1 MFDNVGRK
9 IKALVKIVFII
20 SCIGAGIAVFISFI
34 GACGSKDGSG
44 WAGFFIALLSAAAA
58 VFFSWIG
65 SFVLYG
71 YGEMVENSDITQYYT
86 KKIYDELHEEPNE
99 TTHNTGSH
107 SSSMSNFR
115 QQALGT
121 NYNCWTCKNC
131 KEDNPNTSVFC
142 QNCGDHK

>member
-1 MFDNVGRK
+1 MFNNIGRK
-9 IKALVKIVFII
+9 IKSLVKVLFVV
-20 SCIGAGIAVFISFI
+20 SCIGAGILVCLCVAFTFQYKIPEV
-34 GACGSKDGSG
+34 
-44 WAGFFIALLSAAAA
+44 ALFGLLIAAAI

-71 YGEMVENSDITQYYT
+71 FGDLVENSDITQYYT

-115 QQALGT
+115 QQALGVNHT
-121 NYNCWTCKNC
+121 CWTCKNC